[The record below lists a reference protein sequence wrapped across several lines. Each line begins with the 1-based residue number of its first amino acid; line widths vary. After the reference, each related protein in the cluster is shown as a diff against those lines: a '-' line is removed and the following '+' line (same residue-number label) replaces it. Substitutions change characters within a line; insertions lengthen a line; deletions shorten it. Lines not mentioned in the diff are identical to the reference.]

1 MKAQLYSGW
10 FEDENGAVQFSIP
23 AMSLTD
29 LYVQLVI
36 IDKHEDLGQT
46 DMEIFDGEGNDVTMT
61 AYNLF
66 EDMRL
71 TFNKENTND
80 TQRL

>member
-10 FEDENGAVQFSIP
+10 FEEENRTVEFSIP
-23 AMSLTD
+23 AMGLTD
-29 LYVQLVI
+29 LYVQLVF

-46 DMEIFDGEGNDVTMT
+46 EMEIFDGKGNDVTMT

-66 EDMRL
+66 ENMRL
-71 TFNKENTND
+71 TFNRENTND
-80 TQRL
+80 A